1 MCARAHTPPLLH
13 ATLASSLCCCAPVAA
28 VTLGASDGARAYR
41 PGGGDGSTV
50 LGVLPRPAAEEDDDS
65 LDASIAS
72 STFFDFQPG
81 ENRLE
86 VFVRDAVLDPAAL
99 GRNDVTFCLVDFLNF
114 ESQSTPLASGTTP
127 VRPLHSTCASISPS
141 RAHRVAM
148 CGVARA
154 CMRTWVCGCRCTT
167 RRRNSR

>member
-1 MCARAHTPPLLH
+1 M
-13 ATLASSLCCCAPVAA
+13 
-28 VTLGASDGARAYR
+28 
-41 PGGGDGSTV
+41 
-50 LGVLPRPAAEEDDDS
+50 LGVLPRPLSEDDEDS

-127 VRPLHSTCASISPS
+127 VRHALTQMCTPPALFPPS
-141 RAHRVAM
+141 RVLKL
-148 CGVARA
+148 CV
-154 CMRTWVCGCRCTT
+154 WVCVRA
-167 RRRNSR
+167 